1 MPVGVAPSCAQEAS
15 WLEVLGCGSDRKVST
30 VRRGCPWWTS
40 GPEGG
45 RAFERALQ
53 KALAQNGG
61 AVFDATMNRMLK
73 RLMMC
78 GLLLLGFVPGRSLG
92 ARPYAKTY
100 HEWHMECGR
109 AWVRITESDRLEDG
123 MFQQKVVPGPVS
135 YTHLDVYKRQ
145 CLRREEPVCRR

>member
-1 MPVGVAPSCAQEAS
+1 
-15 WLEVLGCGSDRKVST
+15 
-30 VRRGCPWWTS
+30 
-40 GPEGG
+40 
-45 RAFERALQ
+45 
-53 KALAQNGG
+53 
-61 AVFDATMNRMLK
+61 MNRMLK

-123 MFQQKVVPGPVS
+123 MFQQKVVPGRQVNFRAGPVYFS
-135 YTHLDVYKRQ
+135 IPCSLSQMGAGLLLLVG
-145 CLRREEPVCRR
+145 LGIVGEEWWRRGRKGEET